1 MKKRVNIYPR
11 SPITSTNPPIRGVV
25 KNVTKD
31 VSDIRRCIIAGA
43 KVEEIGPN
51 NEIILLNLR
60 NYDMDT
66 FYSKTALEEGIPVN
80 NKVELN
86 YAAAVASTDVLT
98 DSAKQDCVEQQ
109 EINIVDLNEEA
120 NGDTNGVP
128 TVYNNPYRKPTK
140 RQRRP
145 FRPKYNNNDALTS
158 DEAVVEPVAEDDTSS
173 EEIVETKDAED
184 M

>member
-11 SPITSTNPPIRGVV
+11 FPITSTNPPIRGVV

-31 VSDIRRCIIAGA
+31 VSDIRKCIIAGA

-51 NEIILLNLR
+51 NEVILLNLR

-66 FYSKTALEEGIPVN
+66 FYSKTALEEVIPVN
-80 NKVELN
+80 NKVKLN

-120 NGDTNGVP
+120 NGDTNGAP
-128 TVYNNPYRKPTK
+128 TVYSNPYRRPTNK
-140 RQRRP
+140 KQRRP
-145 FRPKYNNNDALTS
+145 LRPKYNNDALTN
-158 DEAVVEPVAEDDTSS
+158 DEAAVEPVAEDDTLS
-173 EEIVETKDAED
+173 EEIVETKDAEN

>member
-31 VSDIRRCIIAGA
+31 VSDIRKCIIAGA

-51 NEIILLNLR
+51 NEVILLNLR

-128 TVYNNPYRKPTK
+128 TVYNNPYSKLTK
-140 RQRRP
+140 KQRRAL
-145 FRPKYNNNDALTS
+145 RAKDNNATLTS
-158 DEAVVEPVAEDDTSS
+158 DEAVVESVVEDDTLP